1 MPFLREGLKTKKKET
16 FFGLLS
22 FNVPSTNYAF
32 GLGWLTYGRH
42 GMLRQPEEKVCC
54 CISTSQLVRHLRPN
68 KQQVVNG
75 VVLVEIFRDIH
86 HKW

>member
-16 FFGLLS
+16 FFGLLF

-32 GLGWLTYGRH
+32 GLGRLTYRLR
-42 GMLRQPEEKVCC
+42 GMLRQPEDKVRC
-54 CISTSQLVRHLRPN
+54 CIAASQRVRPLRLN
-68 KQQVVNG
+68 EQQVVNG